1 MPLPARR
8 YNPTVLQV
16 PDDILDEW
24 SERQKMIRSI
34 LRAGAATLGDRAV
47 KHVLKREK
55 AEFLK
60 NAMDQKPQRKL
71 DLEEL
76 LSVFTA

>member
-1 MPLPARR
+1 VPLPAKR
-8 YNPTVLQV
+8 YSPEVLQV
-16 PDDILDEW
+16 PADVLDEW
-24 SERQKMIRSI
+24 AERQRMIRSI

-55 AEFLK
+55 DEFLK
-60 NAMDQKPQRKL
+60 NARERQPQRKL